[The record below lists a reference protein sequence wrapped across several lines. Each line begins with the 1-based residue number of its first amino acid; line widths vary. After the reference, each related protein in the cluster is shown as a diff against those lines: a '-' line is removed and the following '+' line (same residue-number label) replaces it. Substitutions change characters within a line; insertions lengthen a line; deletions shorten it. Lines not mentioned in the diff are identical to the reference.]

1 MDTPTAAATE
11 TGFSFFSVF
20 PTVPAS
26 FFALAELAEP
36 EPVVPT
42 DPVSTVVVSFVFA
55 PAAASTLEDKLVSL
69 LVSVPPLFFAVS
81 DSFSSNLLF
90 AFPVSEVLPDEA
102 APEVV
107 PVFLPVLLFP
117 VPNAFPD
124 KISAMVELYLSLY
137 L

>member
-11 TGFSFFSVF
+11 TGFSFFSAF

-42 DPVSTVVVSFVFA
+42 NPVSTVVVSFVFA
-55 PAAASTLEDKLVSL
+55 PAAASTLEDKLVSS
-69 LVSVPPLFFAVS
+69 LVSLPPLFFAVS

-90 AFPVSEVLPDEA
+90 AFPFSEILPDEA
-102 APEVV
+102 VPEVV
-107 PVFLPVLLFP
+107 PVFLPELLFP
-117 VPNAFPD
+117 VPKAFPD